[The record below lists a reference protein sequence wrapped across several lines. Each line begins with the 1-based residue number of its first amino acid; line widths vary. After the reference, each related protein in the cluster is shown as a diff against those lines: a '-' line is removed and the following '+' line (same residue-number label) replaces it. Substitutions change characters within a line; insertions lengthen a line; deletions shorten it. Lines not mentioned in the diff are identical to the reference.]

1 MLELKEIFQIKND
14 EYQKKAKDLEN
25 KVSLREKLKGDSQLI
40 KNEIA
45 NLEKEK
51 DKLKE
56 QYDDVYYRLKIT
68 ETTLQEQKSS

>member
-1 MLELKEIFQIKND
+1 M
-14 EYQKKAKDLEN
+14 
-25 KVSLREKLKGDSQLI
+25 REKLKGDSQLI

-56 QYDDVYYRLKIT
+56 QYNDVYYRLKMT